1 MITQKNNDKQ
11 KRKKEMSLI
20 KSWQTQKNK
29 II

>member
-20 KSWQTQKNK
+20 KLWQTQKNK